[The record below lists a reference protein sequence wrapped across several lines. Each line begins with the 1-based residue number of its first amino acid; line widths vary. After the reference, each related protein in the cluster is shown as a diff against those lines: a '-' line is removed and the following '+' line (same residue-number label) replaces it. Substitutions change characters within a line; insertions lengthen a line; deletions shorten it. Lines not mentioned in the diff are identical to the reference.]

1 MTDPDPSRSADLAGL
16 VGRFSGAVTGRV
28 VGAIDPDIVLDQID
42 VNALLD
48 RVDVDRLL
56 ERVDVDRLLDRVDI
70 DRLLER
76 ADVDALVRRSGVPDI
91 VAESTGRFAGT
102 ALDTARRQLVVVDV
116 LVARVVDSLL
126 RRRRSAW
133 GQSPSSL
140 GTAEPVVSR
149 DGRLDVTGRYAGP
162 VTRLAAAA
170 ADVWL
175 LATSGTLALAGL
187 DFLSRTLF
195 DAAITVDLST
205 QPWWLALAA
214 LGGFAYVFL
223 SLEVAGRT
231 PGMTLVGL
239 RVVRR
244 DGAPLGAWGSL
255 VRTMMLPV
263 SAILLGLGYLLAVVH
278 PDRRALHDLVAGSSV
293 VHDWTPRR
301 VELPPAVSASMVDG
315 SGPRSLVEPPPR

>member
-1 MTDPDPSRSADLAGL
+1 M
-16 VGRFSGAVTGRV
+16 TGRV
-28 VGAIDPDIVLDQID
+28 VGAIDPDVVLDQID

-48 RVDVDRLL
+48 RVDLDRLL
-56 ERVDVDRLLDRVDI
+56 ARVDVDALLDRVDVDRLLS
-70 DRLLER
+70 R

-126 RRRRSAW
+126 RRHRSAW
-133 GQSPSSL
+133 SQAPASFASA
-140 GTAEPVVSR
+140 TPVVSR

-162 VTRLAAAA
+162 ATRLAAAA

-175 LATSGTLALAGL
+175 LASSGTLALAGL

-195 DAAITVDLST
+195 DTPVTVDLPT
-205 QPWWLALAA
+205 QPWWVLVAA

-244 DGAPLGAWGSL
+244 DGTPLGAWGSL
-255 VRTMMLPV
+255 VRTALMPV
-263 SAILLGLGYLLAVVH
+263 SALLLGLGYALALVH
-278 PDRRALHDLVAGSSV
+278 PDRRALHDVLAGSSV
-293 VHDWTPRR
+293 VHDWDPRR
-301 VELPPAVSASMVDG
+301 VELPPAVSASMLEDQSEATPAATAAPTAAPTAG
-315 SGPRSLVEPPPR
+315 SSSA

>member
-1 MTDPDPSRSADLAGL
+1 MTDPDPSRTADLTGL
-16 VGRFSGAVTGRV
+16 FGRFSGAVTGRV
-28 VGAIDPDIVLDQID
+28 VGAIDPDLVLDQVD

-48 RVDVDRLL
+48 
-56 ERVDVDRLLDRVDI
+56 RVDVDRLLDRVDI

-76 ADVDALVRRSGVPDI
+76 ADIDALVRRSGVPDI

-116 LVARVVDSLL
+116 LVARVIDSLL

-140 GTAEPVVSR
+140 GATAPVVSR

-195 DAAITVDLST
+195 DTAITVDLST

-214 LGGFAYVFL
+214 LGGFGYVFL

-255 VRTMMLPV
+255 VRTAMLPV
-263 SAILLGLGYLLAVVH
+263 SGALLGLGYALALVH
-278 PDRRALHDLVAGSSV
+278 PDRRALHDLVAGSAV

-301 VELPPAVSASMVDG
+301 VELPPAVSASIIEG
-315 SGPRSLVEPPPR
+315 SGPKSLAEPLPR